1 LSNNRK
7 DIDDYKNKIQELK
20 VVHKNYIMRKITIN
34 EYYENLASFLYDLT
48 NDIKNNK
55 VFGEKNIE
63 SLILQ
68 QTNLT
73 TLYSQLKDTIDLG
86 NKEKKQEIEKNILIS
101 YTDIQRTLVSCL
113 EFYNSVHPALND
125 IVDSQK
131 FNVFI
136 SSPSVL
142 NEQQS
147 TFRKMLKII
156 LKNKKLIVRDLTPEE
171 YPNERPIVRVKKTIQ
186 VCNGVIILG
195 MQQMIVKDCIVKK
208 GTLNEN
214 RRHDILLPTPWN
226 HIEAAISITMGLPI
240 LIISERGIEGGVFDP
255 EITEEIVHQVEL
267 NIDSFDSE
275 EFINAINLW
284 LEQIIDKSK
293 K

>member
-1 LSNNRK
+1 LSNNLNE
-7 DIDDYKNKIQELK
+7 IALYKNKIQELK

-34 EYYENLASFLYDLT
+34 EYYENLIAFLYDLT

-68 QTNLT
+68 LTNLT
-73 TLYSQLKDTIDLG
+73 VLYSQLKDTIDLG
-86 NKEKKQEIEKNILIS
+86 NQEKKQEIEKNILIS
-101 YTDIQRTLVSCL
+101 STDIQRTLVTCI
-113 EFYNSVHPALND
+113 EFYNSGHPTVND

-131 FNVFI
+131 LNVFI

-156 LKNKKLIVRDLTPEE
+156 LKNKKMIVRDLTPEE
-171 YPNERPIVRVKKTIQ
+171 YPSERPIVRVKKTIQ

-195 MQQMIVKDCIVKK
+195 MQQMIVKDCIVKP
-208 GTLNEN
+208 GTQNEN

-226 HIEAAISITMGLPI
+226 HIEAAISVTLGLPI

-255 EITEEIVHQVEL
+255 EITEESVHQVEL

-284 LEQIIDKSK
+284 IDRIMDKSK

>member
-1 LSNNRK
+1 MSNNIK
-7 DIDDYKNKIQELK
+7 DIDVYKNKIQELK
-20 VVHKNYIMRKITIN
+20 VFHKNYIMRKITIN
-34 EYYENLASFLYDLT
+34 EYYENLIAFLYDLT

-68 QTNLT
+68 FTNLT
-73 TLYSQLKDTIDLG
+73 VLYSQLKDTSDLG
-86 NKEKKQEIEKNILIS
+86 NQEKKQEIEKNILIS
-101 YTDIQRTLVSCL
+101 STDIQRTLVTCL
-113 EFYNSVHPALND
+113 EFYNSGHPTVNN

-131 FNVFI
+131 LNVFI
-136 SSPSVL
+136 SSPSLL

-156 LKNKKLIVRDLTPEE
+156 LKNKELIVRDLTPEE
-171 YPNERPIVRVKKTIQ
+171 YPSERPIVRVKKTIQ

-195 MQQMIVKDCIVKK
+195 MQQMIVKDCIIKP
-208 GTLNEN
+208 GTQNEN

-226 HIEAAISITMGLPI
+226 HIEAAISVTLGLPI

-255 EITEEIVHQVEL
+255 EITEESVHQVEL

-284 LEQIIDKSK
+284 IDRIMDKSK

>member
-1 LSNNRK
+1 MSNNLNE
-7 DIDDYKNKIQELK
+7 IALYKNKIQELK

-34 EYYENLASFLYDLT
+34 EYYENLIAFLYDLT

-68 QTNLT
+68 LTNLT
-73 TLYSQLKDTIDLG
+73 VLYSQLKDTIDLG
-86 NKEKKQEIEKNILIS
+86 NQEKKQEIEKNILIS
-101 YTDIQRTLVSCL
+101 STDIQRTLVTCI
-113 EFYNSVHPALND
+113 EFYNSGHPTVND

-131 FNVFI
+131 LNVFI

-156 LKNKKLIVRDLTPEE
+156 LKNKKMIVRDLTPEE
-171 YPNERPIVRVKKTIQ
+171 YPSERPIVRVKKTIQ

-195 MQQMIVKDCIVKK
+195 MQQMIVKDCIVKP
-208 GTLNEN
+208 GTQNEN

-226 HIEAAISITMGLPI
+226 HIEAAISVTLGLPI

-255 EITEEIVHQVEL
+255 EITEESVHQVEL

-284 LEQIIDKSK
+284 IDRIMDKSK

>member
-1 LSNNRK
+1 
-7 DIDDYKNKIQELK
+7 
-20 VVHKNYIMRKITIN
+20 
-34 EYYENLASFLYDLT
+34 LT

-68 QTNLT
+68 LTNLT
-73 TLYSQLKDTIDLG
+73 ILYSQLKDTIDLG

-101 YTDIQRTLVSCL
+101 STDIQRTLVTCL
-113 EFYNSVHPALND
+113 EFYNSGHPTVND

-131 FNVFI
+131 LNVFI

-156 LKNKKLIVRDLTPEE
+156 LKNKELIVRDLTPEE
-171 YPNERPIVRVKKTIQ
+171 YPSERPIVRVKKTIQ

-195 MQQMIVKDCIVKK
+195 MQQMIVKDCIIKP
-208 GTLNEN
+208 GTQNEN

-226 HIEAAISITMGLPI
+226 HIEAAISVTLGLPI

-255 EITEEIVHQVEL
+255 EITEESVHQVEL

-284 LEQIIDKSK
+284 IDRIMDKSK
-293 K
+293 N